1 MPAGQREPS
10 WLRRRFWAA
19 RADGAGCVF
28 RAELRQYLDEGGVL
42 DAWSKCLTALYQE
55 REKPENPI
63 E

>member
-1 MPAGQREPS
+1 MPAGQREPR
-10 WLRRRFWAA
+10 LRRRFGR
-19 RADGAGCVF
+19 RADGGLCVL

>member
-1 MPAGQREPS
+1 M
-10 WLRRRFWAA
+10 A
-19 RADGAGCVF
+19 RGCVA